1 MLDITLSRAIARSDR
16 IELHRVSSRWPGQVK
31 GAIDATIPRIGL
43 EMKRSVEAIIAFLG
57 LIVTASV
64 PAAAAGVEYPQLI
77 RTRYEAVD
85 QRIGGNF
92 VIFSEREKIFYGLD
106 PKLYPGARYVEVTQV
121 TPTVGSTTLTF
132 VEITTVASA
141 TSDYIHLTGNVR
153 FRISGMVLKSSNFP
167 PGAAMSP

>member
-1 MLDITLSRAIARSDR
+1 MKWSVRALIS
-16 IELHRVSSRWPGQVK
+16 
-31 GAIDATIPRIGL
+31 
-43 EMKRSVEAIIAFLG
+43 FLG
-57 LIVTASV
+57 LILIAVIPATA
-64 PAAAAGVEYPQLI
+64 ADVEYPQII

-85 QRIGGNF
+85 QKAGGSF

-106 PKLYPGARYVEVTQV
+106 PKLFPGARFVEVTQI

-132 VEITTVASA
+132 VEIRTVASP

-167 PGAAMSP
+167 PGSGMAP